1 MPDKG
6 KEKKPASGRGKNQG
20 RQAVILV
27 LLLFLLVLLEVL
39 GTSCFFASILGIP
52 CPGCGSSRA
61 FLLLLQ
67 GQFGQAIRMH
77 PLILVSLAI
86 LIAVPSYFIWA
97 WQARKKDEDWQ
108 PPLSPRA
115 ARILLFSLAGLY
127 LLVYLVRMILY
138 FPHEEPM
145 CYREDSL
152 WGRLILLIRHIFN
165 P

>member
-1 MPDKG
+1 MADKG

-138 FPHEEPM
+138 FPHEAPM
-145 CYREDSL
+145 CYRKDSL

>member
-1 MPDKG
+1 MPDKD
-6 KEKKPASGRGKNQG
+6 KEKKGKSGRGKNQS

-77 PLILVSLAI
+77 PLILVSLTI
-86 LIAVPSYFIWA
+86 
-97 WQARKKDEDWQ
+97 
-108 PPLSPRA
+108 
-115 ARILLFSLAGLY
+115 
-127 LLVYLVRMILY
+127 
-138 FPHEEPM
+138 
-145 CYREDSL
+145 
-152 WGRLILLIRHIFN
+152 
-165 P
+165 

>member
-1 MPDKG
+1 MPDKD
-6 KEKKPASGRGKNQG
+6 KEKKQDSGRGKKQN

-77 PLILVSLAI
+77 PLILVSLTI
-86 LIAVPSYFIWA
+86 LIAVPLYFFWA

-108 PPLSPRA
+108 PPLSPRT

>member
-1 MPDKG
+1 MPDKD
-6 KEKKPASGRGKNQG
+6 KEKKQDSGRGKKQN

-67 GQFGQAIRMH
+67 RQFGQAIRMH
-77 PLILVSLAI
+77 PLILVSLTI
-86 LIAVPSYFIWA
+86 LIAVPLYFFWA

-108 PPLSPRA
+108 PPLSPRT

-152 WGRLILLIRHIFN
+152 WGRLILLIRHFLN

>member
-1 MPDKG
+1 MPDKD
-6 KEKKPASGRGKNQG
+6 KEKKQDSGRGKKQN

-86 LIAVPSYFIWA
+86 LIAVPLFFFWA
-97 WQARKKDEDWQ
+97 GQARKKDEDWQ
-108 PPLSPRA
+108 PPLSPRT

-152 WGRLILLIRHIFN
+152 WGRLILLIRHFLN

>member
-1 MPDKG
+1 MPDKD
-6 KEKKPASGRGKNQG
+6 KEKKQDSGRGKKQN

-77 PLILVSLAI
+77 PLILVSLTI
-86 LIAVPSYFIWA
+86 LIAVPLYFFWA

-108 PPLSPRA
+108 PPLSPRT

-152 WGRLILLIRHIFN
+152 WGRLILLIRHFLN

>member
-1 MPDKG
+1 MPDKD
-6 KEKKPASGRGKNQG
+6 KEKKQDSGRGKKQN
-20 RQAVILV
+20 RQAVILG
-27 LLLFLLVLLEVL
+27 LLLFRLVLLEVL

-52 CPGCGSSRA
+52 CPSCGSSRA

-77 PLILVSLAI
+77 PLILVSLTI
-86 LIAVPSYFIWA
+86 LIAVPLYFFWA

-108 PPLSPRA
+108 PPLSPRT

-127 LLVYLVRMILY
+127 LLVYRVRMILY

-152 WGRLILLIRHIFN
+152 WGRLILLIRHFLN